1 MQKKSELAFNTI
13 IVAVLALVVL
23 SVLVYF
29 LMSRT
34 TLFQRGIGDCE
45 AKGGECKESCSGDK
59 PISAFKGCYV
69 NNEFQEDYSCCV
81 SVG

>member
-1 MQKKSELAFNTI
+1 MKKKSELTFNMI
-13 IVAVLALVVL
+13 IAAVLALVVL

-34 TLFQRGIGDCE
+34 ALFKKGIGDCE
-45 AKGGECKESCSGDK
+45 AKGGKCEASCPKER

-69 NNEFQEDYSCCV
+69 GSEYKEDYNCCV
-81 SVG
+81 KIG